1 MEIVKNSKRILLVLG
16 FALLSSSPIFSQK
29 TKNLKNK
36 NMSGI
41 KLKGNPIHTV
51 GTLPAVG
58 TVAPDFTSTAV
69 DLSDKHL
76 SEFKG
81 KKVILNIFPS
91 VNTGVCA
98 KSVREFNKDAAGLTN
113 TVVLCI
119 SKDLPFAQAQFCGA
133 EGIDN
138 VVMLS
143 DFRSDFGKKY
153 GVEIADSPMKGLLSR
168 AVVVLDA
175 DGKIVYEEQVPEITQ
190 DPNFEA
196 ALAAAK

>member
-1 MEIVKNSKRILLVLG
+1 
-16 FALLSSSPIFSQK
+16 
-29 TKNLKNK
+29 
-36 NMSGI
+36 MSEI
-41 KLKGNPIHTV
+41 KLKGNPIHIV

-58 TVAPDFTSTAV
+58 TAAPEFTLTAV
-69 DLSDKHL
+69 DLSDKQL
-76 SEFKG
+76 SDFTG

-98 KSVREFNKDAAGLTN
+98 KSVREFNKDASTLDN

-133 EGIDN
+133 EGLDN

-168 AVVVLDA
+168 AVVVLDT
-175 DGKIVYEEQVPEITQ
+175 DGKIIYEEQVPEIAQ

-196 ALAAAK
+196 ALNAVK